1 MFGGI
6 APPLNASVRLPIVV
20 PHLEVSARMNSAIA
34 VPLRSRGRCVAAV
47 RVMRS
52 GIQAIKARRKTHLA
66 SAACGNA
73 GYSRS
78 GHPSSFGSS
87 GSSVL
92 PSGVCRCLRDL
103 ADRALHLIR
112 PTPFNVMPSA
122 PLGLYSGA
130 PAAYG
135 GSIMRQPNYA
145 FERTVKPTRNHWRQR
160 AAAQRER

>member
-20 PHLEVSARMNSAIA
+20 PHGNGSARMNPALELS
-34 VPLRSRGRCVAAV
+34 LRFRGRRIAAV
-47 RVMRS
+47 RGMPS
-52 GIQAIKARRKTHLA
+52 GVQAVKVLARFSLA

-73 GYSRS
+73 ACVRR
-78 GHPSSFGSS
+78 GHPSPGISS
-87 GSSVL
+87 SSSVWL
-92 PSGVCRCLRDL
+92 RGVCRWRRGL
-103 ADRALHLIR
+103 AGRSLHLSR
-112 PTPFNVMPSA
+112 PTPFNVISA
-122 PLGLYSGA
+122 AALSLYSGA

-145 FERTVKPTRNHWRQR
+145 FERTAKQQRNDRRHR